1 MSLDKTNAY
10 ASMLSNDAVDIKQF
24 MREGAFC
31 ACGNLRK
38 AVRAVTQ
45 LYDEA
50 LRPVGLRASQLALL
64 SASNSLGTPTMS
76 RLAKFMVMDPTT
88 LTRNLSPLQKQE
100 LIRIKP
106 GKDRRER
113 EVTVTG
119 RGVQVLAKAYPAWR
133 KAQAHVIN
141 GLGNERMSQLLADLS
156 AVVGVTQGR

>member
-1 MSLDKTNAY
+1 MSNGTADVKR
-10 ASMLSNDAVDIKQF
+10 F
-24 MREGAFC
+24 MREGPLC

-45 LYDEA
+45 FYDEA

-64 SASNSLGTPTMS
+64 AAGNGLGAPTMS
-76 RLAKFMVMDPTT
+76 QLAKFMVMDRTT
-88 LTRNLSPLQKQE
+88 LTRNLRPLEKQE

-113 EVTVTG
+113 EVTVTR
-119 RGVQVLAKAYPAWR
+119 RGLETLAKAYPAWR
-133 KAQAHVIN
+133 KAQAHVTN
-141 GLGNERMSQLLADLS
+141 SLGKERMSQLLADLS